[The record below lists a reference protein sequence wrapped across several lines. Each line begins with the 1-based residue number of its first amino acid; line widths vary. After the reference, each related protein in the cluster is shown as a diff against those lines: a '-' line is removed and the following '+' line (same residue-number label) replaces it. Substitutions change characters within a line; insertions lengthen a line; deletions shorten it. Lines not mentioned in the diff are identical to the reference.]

1 MGIYKRK
8 TLKPFFFLD
17 VVSVFNFSIFLNLTV
32 FSVKACF
39 LTFSIKNLYF
49 LNSHLCLIIRDG
61 YLSIESSKVS
71 RTFRIL
77 RLKVRASFH
86 AS

>member
-49 LNSHLCLIIRDG
+49 LNSHLCLIKRA
-61 YLSIESSKVS
+61 V
-71 RTFRIL
+71 TFL
-77 RLKVRASFH
+77 LKARKLVELLGF
-86 AS
+86 